1 MGNASSVPDDVLAK
15 AAAWVNYGGDVS
27 NRKKFLNV
35 RATSRRGRDV
45 VQHAVA
51 AKQVYFLGYLQ
62 FRPEPYVVGPGRPVR
77 LARTRA
83 WPRETRSTPRHIEM
97 MARVFGPG
105 CTSLRTCGISPRT
118 IEALQGFAA
127 ATRGALRKLCLYESG
142 VTPAT
147 MVQICR
153 HAPKLTSLKAAICH
167 QIPEAEILT
176 ISALCPLLRKFE
188 FKSQWP
194 DSSPM
199 ERWAMHFPLLE
210 DLILRSDATNR
221 YRIGHEGSPS
231 TALYRPTLLAGIA
244 ATARANTAAT
254 RLDLHTCHITRD
266 VIDAIVGTP
275 LGNRI
280 TALTEWEPDVE
291 GNIEPDAILAAARG
305 FPRLRELTI
314 PKGSTMGGPGF
325 YKTLMSVANLREL
338 SIFSDDS
345 TTDACITEVCAHS
358 RLESLDLGELE
369 GLTRGFVDGI
379 LAGTAART
387 LYRLVVSHCAEYGEV
402 ALRAAD
408 VLRLVRGCS
417 ELKYFDWHCAAELS
431 SYAEL
436 RPETCAE
443 ISGLMKSRGGAFDR
457 SDF

>member
-15 AAAWVNYGGDVS
+15 AAAYVSSEYIQEYWHVS
-27 NRKKFLNV
+27 NRKQFLNV

-45 VQHAVA
+45 VRHAVA

-62 FRPEPYVVGPGRPVR
+62 FHPAPAVPGND
-77 LARTRA
+77 LTLA
-83 WPRETRSTPRHIEM
+83 WPRETRSTHRHIEM

-105 CTSLRTCGISPRT
+105 CTSLRTCGSSPRT

-127 ATRGALRKLCLYESG
+127 ATRGSLKALSLYESG
-142 VTPAT
+142 VTPAV
-147 MVQICR
+147 MVEMCR
-153 HAPKLTSLKAAICH
+153 HAPKLRSLKGPMCH
-167 QIPEAEILT
+167 RIPEAEILT
-176 ISALCPLLRKFE
+176 ISALCPLLRQFE

-210 DLILRSDATNR
+210 DLKLRSDATDR
-221 YRIGHEGSPS
+221 YS

-305 FPRLRELTI
+305 FPQLQELTI

-369 GLTRGFVDGI
+369 RLTCFFVNGI
-379 LAGTAART
+379 LVGTAART

-408 VLRLVRGCS
+408 VLRLVRGCP

-443 ISGLMKSRGGAFDR
+443 ISGLMKSRGGAFDHN
-457 SDF
+457 DY

>member
-15 AAAWVNYGGDVS
+15 AAALVNYGGNVT
-27 NRKKFLNV
+27 NRQKFLNV

-45 VQHAVA
+45 VRHAVA
-51 AKQVYFLGYLQ
+51 AKQVYFLGYLR
-62 FRPEPYVVGPGRPVR
+62 FHPEPAVPGND
-77 LARTRA
+77 LTLA
-83 WPRETRSTPRHIEM
+83 WPRETRSTHRHIEM

-105 CTSLRTCGISPRT
+105 CTSLRACGRSPRT

-127 ATRGALRKLCLYESG
+127 ATRGALTELCLYESG
-142 VTPAT
+142 VTPAV
-147 MVQICR
+147 MVEMCR
-153 HAPKLTSLKAAICH
+153 HAPKLRSLKGPMCH
-167 QIPEAEILT
+167 RIPEAEILF
-176 ISALCPLLRKFE
+176 ISAWCPLLKKLVFQ
-188 FKSQWP
+188 SQWP

-210 DLILRSDATNR
+210 DLTLRSDATDR
-221 YRIGHEGSPS
+221 YQIGHDWNPS

-338 SIFSDDS
+338 SISGDDS

-358 RLESLDLGELE
+358 RLESLDLVELE
-369 GLTRGFVDGI
+369 DLTRGFVDGI

-387 LYRLVVSHCAEYGEV
+387 LYRLVVSHCAEFGEGI

-408 VLRLVRGCS
+408 VLRLVRGCP

-457 SDF
+457 SDY

>member
-15 AAAWVNYGGDVS
+15 AAAYVSSEYIQEYWHVS
-27 NRKKFLNV
+27 NRKQFLNV

-62 FRPEPYVVGPGRPVR
+62 FHPVPHVPG
-77 LARTRA
+77 ASA
-83 WPRETRSTPRHIEM
+83 WPRETRSTHRHIEM

-105 CTSLRTCGISPRT
+105 CTSLRTCGISPRR

-127 ATRGALRKLCLYESG
+127 ATRGSLKALSLYASN
-142 VTPAT
+142 VTPAI

-176 ISALCPLLRKFE
+176 ISALCPLLRQFE

-199 ERWAMHFPLLE
+199 ERWAMHFPLLT
-210 DLILRSDATNR
+210 DLTLRSDATDR
-221 YRIGHEGSPS
+221 YQIGHEWNPS

-305 FPRLRELTI
+305 FPQLQELTI

-369 GLTRGFVDGI
+369 RLTCFFVNGI
-379 LAGTAART
+379 LVGTAART
-387 LYRLVVSHCAEYGEV
+387 LYRLVVTNTAEFGEGV

-408 VLRLVRGCS
+408 VLRLVRGCP
-417 ELKYFDWHCAAELS
+417 ELKYFDWHCAVELS

-443 ISGLMKSRGGAFDR
+443 ISGLMKSRGGAYERNDY
-457 SDF
+457 

>member
-15 AAAWVNYGGDVS
+15 AAAYVSSEYIQEYWHVS
-27 NRKKFLNV
+27 NRKQFLNV

-45 VQHAVA
+45 VRHAVA

-62 FRPEPYVVGPGRPVR
+62 FHPAPAVPGND
-77 LARTRA
+77 LTLA
-83 WPRETRSTPRHIEM
+83 WPRETRSTHRHIEM

-105 CTSLRTCGISPRT
+105 CTSLRTCGSSPRT

-127 ATRGALRKLCLYESG
+127 ATRGSLKALSLYESG
-142 VTPAT
+142 VTPAV
-147 MVQICR
+147 MVEMCR
-153 HAPKLTSLKAAICH
+153 HAPKLRSLKGPMCH
-167 QIPEAEILT
+167 RIPEAEILT
-176 ISALCPLLRKFE
+176 ISALCPLLRQFE

-210 DLILRSDATNR
+210 DLKLRSDATDR
-221 YRIGHEGSPS
+221 YS

-305 FPRLRELTI
+305 FPQLQELTI

-369 GLTRGFVDGI
+369 RLTCFFVNGI
-379 LAGTAART
+379 LVGTAART

-408 VLRLVRGCS
+408 VLRLVRGCP

-457 SDF
+457 NDY